1 MQMIGL
7 GLAVALAL
15 VHAVLPQVN
24 IAAVIPV
31 RRCFSFAGGVSI
43 GFIFLSV
50 LPTLGRS
57 QTRLDQAAIAL
68 LQPLENP
75 IYLLALLGL
84 TVFYGIDRLVLT
96 APRYSRTSQAMN
108 RASQLVFWIHISAY
122 AMLNAIF
129 GYMLLGLSNHNLGQ
143 YLLYFVA
150 VALHFLIIDRGL
162 RSHHPIL
169 YDRQGRWLLSGA
181 LLAGAIAGAVAELSE
196 TAIAL
201 LWSFLAG
208 STLLNILKR
217 ELPDAQK
224 SCFWSFLAGA
234 TLYAGLLWLS

>member
-1 MQMIGL
+1 MQTIGL
-7 GLAVALAL
+7 SLAVALAL
-15 VHAVLPQVN
+15 VHAVLPQIN

-43 GFIFLSV
+43 GFVFLSI
-50 LPTLGRS
+50 LPKLG
-57 QTRLDQAAIAL
+57 QTQIDLDQAAVIL
-68 LQPLENP
+68 LQPLENSV
-75 IYLLALLGL
+75 YLLALLGL
-84 TVFYGIDRLVLT
+84 ILFYGLDRLVLT
-96 APRYSRTSQAMN
+96 ARRFNRTSQVMN
-108 RASQLVFWIHISAY
+108 RASQIVFWIHISAY

-129 GYMLLGLSNHNLGQ
+129 GYMLLVLSDRNFGQ

-150 VALHFLIIDRGL
+150 VGLHFLIIDRGL
-162 RSHHPIL
+162 RAHHPIL
-169 YDRQGRWLLSGA
+169 YDRQGRWLLTGA

-196 TAIAL
+196 VAIAL

-208 STLLNILKR
+208 STILNILKR

-224 SCFWSFLAGA
+224 SCFWSFLSGA